1 MTVERAIYYQRYIG
15 LSTDDKPFPLDDV
28 DLSLMVGARFYE
40 TDTCDVYVWDGEQWQ
55 LEKTVLA
62 TTSVANSTASGSID
76 APDETV
82 ECSVSPGGASVGCQ
96 ISGTWTGQLE
106 FEATTN
112 GTDWVST
119 FVSNQVSST
128 NATAGNGI
136 FIMAGAGYIRV
147 RVRASALSVGTAN
160 VYFNSS
166 VGTTG
171 VIHTVP
177 LPQGTNLLGGVGIYG
192 YRSSDTTYQPLRL
205 DKATNS
211 IQTIDYAHHEIHAGS
226 SFTCH
231 YSQTSPTNV
240 GEMTMIAFNTP
251 DSTTYIHMFAEASST
266 AASTFSIYEV
276 ADLDVDEGTQLTI
289 YNRDRNSAT
298 LSTVKSIETTPV
310 ANKATSYTVAQAAGA
325 TLSTA
330 IPIYVKYLGAAAA
343 GADTSGETRDSHE
356 FILKRNTQYAFVI
369 ANTTDDTNTHN
380 IILNWYEH
388 ANIA

>member
-1 MTVERAIYYQRYIG
+1 

-55 LEKTVLA
+55 LENTVLA
-62 TTSVANSTASGSID
+62 TTAVANTTASGTID
-76 APDETV
+76 AVNETV
-82 ECSVSPGGASVGCQ
+82 ECVVSPGAGTVGCQ
-96 ISGTWTGQLE
+96 LTGTWAAAGDLII
-106 FEATTN
+106 FEATTD
-112 GTDWVST
+112 GTNWIAIYTSMGASAVLITGS
-119 FVSNQVSST
+119 
-128 NATAGNGI
+128 NGI
-136 FIMAGAGYIRV
+136 YQLGAAGYV
-147 RVRASALSVGTAN
+147 KVRARGYTWGAAASCYVS
-160 VYFNSS
+160 FNST
-166 VGTTG
+166 VGPSAV
-171 VIHTVP
+171 VISTP
-177 LPQGTNLLGGVGIYG
+177 LPQGANFLGTQGIWG
-192 YRSSDTTYQPLRL
+192 YRSSDATYQPLRL

-211 IQTIDYAHHEIHAGS
+211 IQIIDYAHHEIHAGS

-231 YSQTSPTNV
+231 YSQTAPTNV

-251 DSTTYIHMFAEASST
+251 DSTTYLHMFAEASST

-289 YNRDRNSAT
+289 YNRDRNSST
-298 LSTVKSIETTPV
+298 LSTVTIIETTPV
-310 ANKATSYTVAQAAGA
+310 ANKATSYSVVQAAGA